1 MGAFR
6 NELSIEGDVYIQ
18 RLATYIRRN
27 EEALAN
33 GLLCF
38 SKTRTLS
45 KVKPLRPSFTIH
57 HLYYIT
63 ERIANSSLDVHV
75 GALNI
80 KLDTPNHEPTFIS
93 FMANKAR
100 NQKNFDTDAK
110 SITSINSVKSI
121 VSSASLYWMSFSFSK
136 DPKIIQ
142 KAVKYLYSSFTKIP
156 CLVLSPHTE
165 INSIDGYEEYPCD
178 TCLPLRM
185 FKNLQ
190 VLELVEYEPHEVYGW
205 HTLSEK
211 LRILIIRKTKVSD
224 LAEILFSLVIDDE
237 NGRSSFSSS
246 RQSRKLNTDFSF
258 NMPESSH
265 MSMGHTRS
273 RLERTL
279 PPPLLPPRSR
289 KESTQ
294 GTKENRQMHLNTSC
308 NYMRHPKLSE
318 AKWNCLKQLTVSQ
331 SIINTI
337 LPHAFEPLTNL
348 AKLNLAGNLLDDL
361 PDGLYHLQN
370 IKYLNFADNFIKDLK
385 KLPLNLKH
393 LTIINLNNNKLE
405 CIEGIQRLKSVQK
418 IDLRRNKLSSVAQLR
433 GLVQLVSLPS
443 SQLDNVKLS
452 NNKLP
457 RSYRADLLNLFNG
470 AKPQN
475 NVKIDDS
482 RPGYFESALLLDP
495 EAVVKRYKKFMNI
508 DLLEKQGVE
517 RHNEQEQYT
526 VEQVSFAVPAP
537 SKEVSIVPQV
547 LERRQTAH
555 RITSAS
561 EVLESLTK
569 LDIQGI
575 ENAIANRKHNSVMSA
590 ASSTT
595 DGVSKVY
602 IPPHLINS
610 AQSSPSMKAFTKT
623 VMPLHPN
630 QNLCNQPHYP
640 SAKLP
645 SMVRQYLYP
654 KRNLSCDGSE
664 ISFRSSATTLHKI
677 DLESASAQNPAPN
690 VITAV
695 QVQVEGF

>member
-1 MGAFR
+1 MGAFG
-6 NELSIEGDVYIQ
+6 NESSIEGDVYIQ

-57 HLYYIT
+57 HLYYVT
-63 ERIANSSLDVHV
+63 ERIANSSLDVHI

-100 NQKNFDTDAK
+100 NQRNFDSDAK

-142 KAVKYLYSSFTKIP
+142 KDVKYLYSSFTKIP

-190 VLELVEYEPHEVYGW
+190 VFELFEYEPHEVYGW

-246 RQSRKLNTDFSF
+246 RQSRKLNTAFSF
-258 NMPESSH
+258 NMLESSH

-279 PPPLLPPRSR
+279 PSPLLPPRSR

-294 GTKENRQMHLNTSC
+294 GTKEARQKHLNTGC

-318 AKWNCLKQLTVSQ
+318 TKWHYLKQLTVSE

-337 LPHAFEPLTNL
+337 LPHAFEPLANL

-405 CIEGIQRLKSVQK
+405 CIEGIQRLTSVQK

-443 SQLDNVKLS
+443 SQLDNVHLS
-452 NNKLP
+452 SNKLP
-457 RSYRADLLNLFNG
+457 RSYRADLFNLFNG
-470 AKPQN
+470 AKPEN

-482 RPGYFESALLLDP
+482 RPGYFESAILLDP

-508 DLLEKQGVE
+508 DLLEKQG
-517 RHNEQEQYT
+517 
-526 VEQVSFAVPAP
+526 VSFAVPAP

-555 RITSAS
+555 RLTSAS

-575 ENAIANRKHNSVMSA
+575 ENAIANRKHNSVMTT

-640 SAKLP
+640 PAKLP
-645 SMVRQYLYP
+645 SMVRQYLSP
-654 KRNLSCDGSE
+654 MLNLSCDGSE